1 MNDHPAGILD
11 KHENLLAEYR
21 LALKPPPHLSPCP
34 FPLDGGLHLSRGKV
48 NFDAA
53 MDREGVFC
61 GIGVV
66 VRDWRE
72 GFYAGMS
79 KRLYGG
85 FRVLAG
91 FIALQFA
98 LDAGF
103 HDLEVECDNILVITA
118 LKAWRCHCCR
128 F

>member
-1 MNDHPAGILD
+1 M
-11 KHENLLAEYR
+11 
-21 LALKPPPHLSPCP
+21 
-34 FPLDGGLHLSRGKV
+34 

-53 MDREGVFC
+53 MDREGVFG

-103 HDLEVECDNILVITA
+103 HDLEVECDNILLITA